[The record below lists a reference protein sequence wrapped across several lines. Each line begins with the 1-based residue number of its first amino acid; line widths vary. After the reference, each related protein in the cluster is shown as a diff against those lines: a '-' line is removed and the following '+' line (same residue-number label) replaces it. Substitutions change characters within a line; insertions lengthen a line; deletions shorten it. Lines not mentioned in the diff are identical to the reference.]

1 MITLKNISKNFGNKI
16 VLSGIN
22 LVISEKD
29 KIVFVGEN
37 GSGKSTLLKI
47 IAGLLEPDQGTIEI
61 SKNLK
66 IVYFPQEIPKE
77 EQKEKGEDF
86 IAQNLH
92 IEKDKIKGTLGNLL
106 KQLDFSEEALK
117 KKIEELSGGEK
128 SKILLMLILKS
139 SADIF
144 LLDEPTNNL
153 DLRGLI
159 LLEQFI
165 NNSQKGFCLVS
176 HDRKL
181 LERFAKNIVE
191 IDDQNHNLK
200 IYRGFK
206 SFNQYLQEKRNEEM
220 RKQENY
226 EVYIKEKLRLEETVI
241 LKKQEALNMQKG
253 PAKPRDNDKYIV
265 GFKKDRSK
273 KIASQAT
280 SIEKKIEQMGKVEK
294 PRRPLPLNLKFYL
307 AERSGDAVFRL
318 NKLVFRS
325 IGPIDL
331 EISYG
336 DRIVIIG
343 PNGAGKTIL
352 LQIILGL
359 IKAEQGLIQKGSNLK
374 IGYLPQEIQF
384 NEDRVIDY
392 FLKET
397 ELNETNARRIL
408 ARFGFFEEEIYSKIF
423 EISPGQ
429 RSRLILATIMARPIN
444 CLILDEPSN
453 HLDSETIDRLEE
465 AIKDFNGTII
475 IVSHDR
481 YFIDQ
486 VNVCRT
492 ILLEK
497 GKIEEIKDYH
507 EYEKRFI

>member
-106 KQLDFSEEALK
+106 KQLDFSEKALK

-191 IDDQNHNLK
+191 IDDQNHSLK

-206 SFNQYLQEKRNEEM
+206 SFNQYLQETEM
-220 RKQENY
+220 NKCEN
-226 EVYIKEKLRLEETVI
+226 
-241 LKKQEALNMQKG
+241 
-253 PAKPRDNDKYIV
+253 
-265 GFKKDRSK
+265 K
-273 KIASQAT
+273 KIT
-280 SIEKKIEQMGKVEK
+280 
-294 PRRPLPLNLKFYL
+294 
-307 AERSGDAVFRL
+307 
-318 NKLVFRS
+318 
-325 IGPIDL
+325 
-331 EISYG
+331 
-336 DRIVIIG
+336 
-343 PNGAGKTIL
+343 
-352 LQIILGL
+352 
-359 IKAEQGLIQKGSNLK
+359 
-374 IGYLPQEIQF
+374 
-384 NEDRVIDY
+384 
-392 FLKET
+392 
-397 ELNETNARRIL
+397 
-408 ARFGFFEEEIYSKIF
+408 
-423 EISPGQ
+423 
-429 RSRLILATIMARPIN
+429 
-444 CLILDEPSN
+444 
-453 HLDSETIDRLEE
+453 
-465 AIKDFNGTII
+465 
-475 IVSHDR
+475 R
-481 YFIDQ
+481 YI
-486 VNVCRT
+486 
-492 ILLEK
+492 
-497 GKIEEIKDYH
+497 
-507 EYEKRFI
+507 